1 MEELEP
7 TIGEGLY
14 QNKKVFEAETVYEVT
29 TQQNGLPFGIAIAD
43 IQQSKAHFHKD
54 TWETYTVV
62 QGNLELY
69 LDGERHVLHPGD
81 VKKIPLWVVHYAKSL
96 DKTPARI
103 TVTTIPEFSPED
115 YFVVED
121 DKEDGEDATQP

>member
-7 TIGEGLY
+7 TIGEDLY
-14 QNKKVFEAETVYEVT
+14 QNKKARAAEIVYEVT
-29 TQQNGLPFGIAIAD
+29 TQQSSLPFGIAIAD
-43 IQQSKAHFHKD
+43 IQQSEAHFHKV

-62 QGNLELY
+62 QGNLEVY

-81 VKKIPLWVVHYAKSL
+81 VIKIPLWVVHFAKSL
-96 DKTPARI
+96 DETPARI

-115 YFVVED
+115 YYL
-121 DKEDGEDATQP
+121 ATERA